1 MSWTSKRLRTLGLV
15 ALLLAAVPLALSA
28 GVAAQEVYREFYG
41 KIDKIDGKKVIVDNR
56 QGDKVTFNKLDD
68 TAVEGEGR
76 TKWDELKKGD
86 WVTVSWKFV
95 DKPRKAY
102 KVTVKPPKEEAGEE
116 VE

>member
-1 MSWTSKRLRTLGLV
+1 MRRTWKTLRTLGLLAV
-15 ALLLAAVPLALSA
+15 ILAAVPLALPA
-28 GVAAQEVYREFYG
+28 GAAAQEVYREFYG

-56 QGDKVTFNKLDD
+56 QGDKVSFNKLPD
-68 TAVEGEGR
+68 TAVDGEGKA
-76 TKWDELKKGD
+76 KWDDLKKGD

-116 VE
+116 VD